1 RVSVFAIMGGLYP
14 AREEGH
20 VPLAGL
26 GEVDADHAVRPRR
39 VPGEAGDVLSAQ
51 GGVGIVHLDEVAD
64 LLAGAD
70 VTHAFVPGSGLGR
83 RAHGRHDSNFPG
95 LERNHA
101 SAIELTSTS

>member
-1 RVSVFAIMGGLYP
+1 MWPIPAATDWRANSTFSGVSVRRLVPSPIRATSRSPRVSVFAIMGGLYP

-64 LLAGAD
+64 LLAG
-70 VTHAFVPGSGLGR
+70 
-83 RAHGRHDSNFPG
+83 
-95 LERNHA
+95 
-101 SAIELTSTS
+101 